1 QLIAWIEDQ
10 KIRHYRIEDRLILR
24 DIDHK
29 DWDSAFHKYLSD
41 ISCPIGSNQTDLVL
55 DWILTTA
62 LRFEY
67 RDHLEKYR
75 KPADDYESRSVTPTN
90 PIDGLDFDSDEF
102 KDGVNQ
108 LARLLKVAAH
118 PTNHLCTLS
127 AITLVIKNHISME
140 SNDKSEDKVKLKTN
154 NRELLDNK
162 SMQLKTG
169 SNDSVLTNSAKILRL
184 LYINDLRELQTTVN

>member
-1 QLIAWIEDQ
+1 
-10 KIRHYRIEDRLILR
+10 
-24 DIDHK
+24 
-29 DWDSAFHKYLSD
+29 
-41 ISCPIGSNQTDLVL
+41 V
-55 DWILTTA
+55 
-62 LRFEY
+62 
-67 RDHLEKYR
+67 EKYR

-90 PIDGLDFDSDEF
+90 PIDGLDIDSNEF
-102 KDGVNQ
+102 KDGVKQ

-127 AITLVIKNHISME
+127 AISLVIKNHISIE

-154 NRELLDNK
+154 NRKLLDNK

-184 LYINDLRELQTTVN
+184 LYINDLRELQTTVNEMIASIQSITANPKTDTTLGKVGS